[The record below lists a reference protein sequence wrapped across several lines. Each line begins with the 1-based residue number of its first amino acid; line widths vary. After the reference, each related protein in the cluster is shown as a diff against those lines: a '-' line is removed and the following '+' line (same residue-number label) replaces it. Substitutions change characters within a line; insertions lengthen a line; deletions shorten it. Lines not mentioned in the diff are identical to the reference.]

1 MRLLPLN
8 AFHRFQNKIIWEST
22 FSALA
27 DDSISQT
34 IGVVSFTIFSV
45 FAIKLG
51 CRRSWSCCC
60 SFFLDNTFVLVAA
73 ITVASYCAVY
83 RQKFLTILKK
93 SKVIHWKSSNQ
104 DTSEQKDIKIF
115 FTIITTLA
123 FVHSPAS
130 VVVVDLVVVV
140 LVVVVGVV
148 VVVVG
153 LVVVVVVVVV
163 VLSLTTQV
171 PCLQIQSRRTA
182 QSTGNICWQSF

>member
-1 MRLLPLN
+1 M
-8 AFHRFQNKIIWEST
+8 
-22 FSALA
+22 
-27 DDSISQT
+27 
-34 IGVVSFTIFSV
+34 
-45 FAIKLG
+45 
-51 CRRSWSCCC
+51 
-60 SFFLDNTFVLVAA
+60 
-73 ITVASYCAVY
+73 
-83 RQKFLTILKK
+83 
-93 SKVIHWKSSNQ
+93 
-104 DTSEQKDIKIF
+104 DIKKNFRIS
-115 FTIITTLA
+115 TTLA

-182 QSTGNICWQSF
+182 QSTGNIC